1 MINGNNVP
9 KYEGLNFSKMSN
21 HVRRWLD
28 ALSSSVTAD
37 TSFVEEFTGHS
48 ASPMVSLMKHR
59 NLYMEKLQ
67 EKLNHSSGED
77 GLIWISNYRVRLPP
91 STYID

>member
-28 ALSSSVTAD
+28 ALSSSVTAN

-48 ASPMVSLMKHR
+48 ASPVVSLMKPPKSIYGKTAR
-59 NLYMEKLQ
+59 KIKPFVWRRWFNL
-67 EKLNHSSGED
+67 D
-77 GLIWISNYRVRLPP
+77 
-91 STYID
+91 